1 MGWWSAREGGT
12 GQPPVPAPAAASPA
26 PGPSPTGPPAALA
39 AGRNGP
45 ADLPTPCMSGGQWSR
60 AGRLGSV
67 LSTRHFLSTRRGH
80 MGVGGSPQGGGGL
93 GTAGA
98 LRRGQLRDRKEGPLG
113 SPTSPASQRDTEGVL
128 PPHPALQFSPVEG
141 ESKAP
146 ATGGRAKHIG
156 CLRQTCSWTRR
167 GRRPS
172 NGFLP
177 AFVKWHQ
184 VKSQQGPSGG
194 WGRRVAGNRVT
205 GQRSEGVPR
214 TLGKAQGSS

>member
-1 MGWWSAREGGT
+1 MEQSWPA
-12 GQPPVPAPAAASPA
+12 GQRPEHPAFPEHPP
-26 PGPSPTGPPAALA
+26 
-39 AGRNGP
+39 
-45 ADLPTPCMSGGQWSR
+45 R
-60 AGRLGSV
+60 A
-67 LSTRHFLSTRRGH
+67 H
-80 MGVGGSPQGGGGL
+80 GGGRVSPGRWRP
-93 GTAGA
+93 GHGGA

-146 ATGGRAKHIG
+146 VTGGRAKHIG
-156 CLRQTCSWTRR
+156 RPRQTCSWTRR

-205 GQRSEGVPR
+205 GRRSGGVPR